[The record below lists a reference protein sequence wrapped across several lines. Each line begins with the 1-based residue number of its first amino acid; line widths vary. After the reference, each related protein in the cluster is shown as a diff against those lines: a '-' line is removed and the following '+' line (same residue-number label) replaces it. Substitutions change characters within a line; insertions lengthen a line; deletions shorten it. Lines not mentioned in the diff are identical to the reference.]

1 MRICIDIDGVLAS
14 FKTGNETYADVAPI
28 EGSID
33 VLKLWKS
40 QGHYL
45 ILHTARH
52 MKTCDGNVGKVIAK
66 IGKITIDWLDQHDFV
81 YDELLFGK
89 PWAEVYIDDNAF
101 RFINWKDLNG
111 EATEV
116 LPKYKEILNKAL

>member
-14 FKTGNETYADVAPI
+14 FKKDGETYADVAPI
-28 EGSID
+28 PGSAE
-33 VLKLWKS
+33 VLKLWKDK
-40 QGHYL
+40 GHYL

-52 MKTCDGNVGKVIAK
+52 MKTCDGNVGKVISK
-66 IGKITIDWLDQHDFV
+66 VGQVTIDWLDKHGFV

-101 RFINWKDLNG
+101 RFNSWDDLKDDPKL
-111 EATEV
+111 V
-116 LPKYKEILNKAL
+116 LPQYKESVK

>member
-14 FKTGNETYADVAPI
+14 FKKEGQTYADVDPI
-28 EGSID
+28 EGSVE
-33 VLKLWKS
+33 VLKMWKE

-66 IGKITIDWLDQHDFV
+66 VGQITIDWLDKHGFV

-101 RFINWKDLNG
+101 RFSSWEDLKG
-111 EATEV
+111 DAEKV
-116 LPKYKEILNKAL
+116 LPQYKEKLAAKL

>member
-14 FKTGNETYADVAPI
+14 FKKEGETYADVVPI
-28 EGSID
+28 KGSIE
-33 VLKLWKS
+33 VLKLWKE

-66 IGKITIDWLDQHDFV
+66 VGRITIDWLEKYDFV

-101 RFINWKDLNG
+101 RFLNWEDLKG
-111 EATEV
+111 DPEAV
-116 LPKYKEILNKAL
+116 LPKYKEILASKL